1 MEQMTVQ
8 SVITLFPSNKREQ
21 IVFVDKLIDNVVNGE
36 INPLT
41 AEIQMKNIEDV
52 VKAYRSNE
60 EIKEAVLKEA
70 EKYGQKSFETNG
82 AKVQIKEVGVKYNY
96 LEVGHLE
103 YNSICD
109 AINQLTEKKKAIE
122 KIMQAQTEKWVY
134 TDTESGETYEV
145 LPLSKESTTQA
156 VISINK

>member
-1 MEQMTVQ
+1 MTAG

-21 IVFVDKLIDNVVNGE
+21 SVFVDKLIDNVVNGE

-52 VKAYRSNE
+52 VKAYRTNA

-109 AINQLTEKKKAIE
+109 AIAQLTEKKKNIE
-122 KIMQAQTEKWVY
+122 KIMQAHNEMWIH

-156 VISINK
+156 VISISK